1 MPSLTP
7 AKVTADLCIKRLAA
21 MLKSHFQAQVS
32 DFYEFYGKSGGLFS
46 AVSGAFSHAEKL
58 CESGKLR
65 KTMSIDLTPVSGKGA
80 FVRDPLR
87 YGAVAVCEQ
96 LRIKTA

>member
-1 MPSLTP
+1 MQ
-7 AKVTADLCIKRLAA
+7 LCSVKAPCEVWPRAGP
-21 MLKSHFQAQVS
+21 H
-32 DFYEFYGKSGGLFS
+32 
-46 AVSGAFSHAEKL
+46 GAFSHAEKL

>member
-46 AVSGAFSHAEKL
+46 AVSGAFSMPKSSFWHHGYHGRGRISKPGRLERIAQRPGVVRQAER
-58 CESGKLR
+58 GND
-65 KTMSIDLTPVSGKGA
+65 IYDG
-80 FVRDPLR
+80 F
-87 YGAVAVCEQ
+87 Q
-96 LRIKTA
+96 L